1 MDKLKVWFAGLG
13 ERERRIVLA
22 GGAAL
27 ALLLLVGAVLMPLH
41 AALSTAVRRS
51 ETRRRDL
58 QWMRVNAAEIRA
70 GALLAGAA
78 ANEPPVVVVDR
89 TAREAGLAAA
99 LRGTQPSGA
108 GVRVQLEGAPFDTML
123 IWLGTLDQRYGLAVE
138 SITVDRA
145 ARTGTVNANVTF
157 ATARH

>member
-1 MDKLKVWFAGLG
+1 MDQLKLWFAGLK
-13 ERERRIVLA
+13 ERERRLLLA

-41 AALSTAVRRS
+41 AALSTALRRS
-51 ETRRRDL
+51 DARRRDL
-58 QWMRVNAAEIRA
+58 QWMRGNAAEIRA
-70 GALLAGAA
+70 GALLAGAV

-123 IWLGTLDQRYGLAVE
+123 IWLGTLDRRYGLAVE

-157 ATARH
+157 STARH